1 MSDHRKNTQNPKCG
15 LRRLGERPAD
25 SAGAHRSSHVAD
37 DARAHRQHRQNF
49 IARLVND
56 WFDRVVGAMKDGG
69 LSEAEAQYAPHKT
82 TRDFVW
88 NSAGSA
94 AWACVFP
101 VITMVST
108 QLVGVEQ
115 AGMISMAFVVGL
127 LLMFVGNFGVRT
139 YQISD
144 LNFEHSFKDYQANRW
159 VTCALMLVAGWLYCN
174 MRGYSDE
181 MFNITMAIVL
191 YKFID
196 ALADVYEGRLQQV
209 DKLYLA
215 GISQTLRSV
224 LALVIFVVILF
235 FSRSATAA
243 CYGMAIAAIVTFV
256 VVTWP
261 LTLMEAPPSNPFSL
275 SSFLELFKVCAP
287 LFTAVFLFN
296 VIENMPKFVMEDS
309 LPYDYQLYY
318 NAIYFPAQMIL
329 ICAQLVYK
337 PLLLRMA
344 GVWRESKGRGKFNL
358 ILFGMIGIIAAIT
371 AVFALIMAWI
381 GIDVLGIMYGIDFHQ
396 FRGLIFL
403 MLITGGLVSAIDF
416 LYQVITIMRRQK
428 DVTVLY
434 LITFGFSL
442 FVPML
447 LVHYAELEGAVLSYV
462 IIECILFVLL
472 VWEYFRIRA
481 SLHGK
486 DVVDD
491 ELVDASSRSA
501 AGAVAGAGAS
511 AKCGGAPSGA
521 SSSRA
526 GRVERT
532 SFVDLLEVDDD
543 ADDGCD
549 SDGYGEYVE
558 PLQDAPRMRPSEIRA
573 ERERRE
579 EIIRRR
585 TGNGHR

>member
-1 MSDHRKNTQNPKCG
+1 MSECRKDNKKTRHAAKG
-15 LRRLGERPAD
+15 LGARSAYGSGGNARDRRCASGNARP
-25 SAGAHRSSHVAD
+25 
-37 DARAHRQHRQNF
+37 HRQNF
-49 IARLVND
+49 IAKLVND

-88 NSAGSA
+88 NSFGSG

-144 LNFEHSFKDYQANRW
+144 LSFEHSFKDYQANRW
-159 VTCALMLVAGWLYCN
+159 VTCALMLIAGWLYCN
-174 MRGYSDE
+174 IRGYDSE

-191 YKFID
+191 YKFVD

-215 GISQTLRSV
+215 GISQALRSV
-224 LALVIFVVILF
+224 LALVVFIVVLF
-235 FSRSATAA
+235 ISRSSTAA
-243 CYGMAIAAIVTFV
+243 CYGMAIAAIATFI

-287 LFTAVFLFN
+287 LFMALFLFN
-296 VIENMPKFVMEDS
+296 VIENMPKFIMEDS
-309 LPYDYQLYY
+309 LSYDYQLYY

-329 ICAQLVYK
+329 IFAQLVYK

-344 GVWRESKGRGKFNL
+344 GVWRESRGRGKFNL

-371 AVFALIMAWI
+371 AVFALVMAWV
-381 GIDVLGIMYGIDFHQ
+381 GIDLLGIMYGIDFQQ
-396 FRGLIFL
+396 FRGLVLL
-403 MLITGGLVSAIDF
+403 MLVTGGLVSAIDF

-442 FVPML
+442 FIPIL
-447 LVHYAELEGAVLSYV
+447 LVHYAGLEGAVLSYV

-491 ELVDASSRSA
+491 DLADASARATHLVSGEGA
-501 AGAVAGAGAS
+501 FQAGRQ
-511 AKCGGAPSGA
+511 SGA
-521 SSSRA
+521 CAAPGLGRA

-532 SFVDLLEVDDD
+532 SFADLLDDD
-543 ADDGCD
+543 AVADDD
-549 SDGYGEYVE
+549 ELARIHDHEQPEE
-558 PLQDAPRMRPSEIRA
+558 PRKLRPSEIRA

-585 TGNGHR
+585 LGNRR